1 MRIGAASVLQETN
14 TFSLNPCRM
23 SDFTVA
29 TGEEAASGARGTN
42 SEMAGILE
50 GLRAGGA
57 EAVPILRAWA
67 MPSGPL
73 TADAFRE
80 LREMLL
86 VGLAA
91 AGPVDGLALSLHG
104 AMAADRFPD
113 ADGRIISEVREF
125 LGPDVPLA
133 VCLDLHANL
142 TRQMV
147 RGADGLSA
155 YHTDPHTDMAAAGE
169 RAARQLLRLLGG
181 ERFAIGLAKRP
192 MLIPAE
198 TMNTDHGPLAEIRRR
213 ALAEAPAGLADL
225 LLFPVQPWLDVPEL
239 GLGVAAVVKDDPS
252 SAREFAEATADRI
265 WERRGDFTMDDFL
278 EPEAAIAAARASRVR
293 PFLLAQ
299 SADAP
304 TAGASGDSPA
314 LIEPLAALAPD
325 LVSYVTAADPAAVEQ
340 CHRAGAGAEVT
351 VQAGGRFGRP
361 VASPGFRDRRR
372 NGGGGRF
379 LPVGRGRVP
388 RDGSVNGPLCDA
400 GRRQPAAASLRT
412 SRLDRRPGHFPVR
425 RPPPRTSGHHR
436 RQIMQR
442 LPSQL
447 PHLLLRHH
455 RGRPRGRLPPPG
467 TSDIPPR
474 PPPHVAPGQVSRPG
488 VNRPAPPRR
497 GGGYSIYTGAPC
509 RRDRSAA
516 STSRWA

>member
-86 VGLAA
+86 AGLAA
-91 AGPVDGLALSLHG
+91 AGPLDGLALSLHG

-147 RGADGLSA
+147 RGTDGLSA

-265 WERRGDFTMDDFL
+265 WERRGDFTMDNFL
-278 EPEAAIAAARASRVR
+278 EPEAAVAAARASRVR

-340 CHRAGAGAEVT
+340 CHRAGMGAEVT
-351 VQAGGRFGRP
+351 VQAGAGLDDRWHPPVSVTGVVIGAGAGSYRLEGVGFHGMEVSMGRYATLAAGNLRLLLSERP
-361 VASPGFRDRRR
+361 AWTADPATFRFVGLPPEQADVIVVKSCSDFRPNFPTSSCAITVDVPGAASP
-372 NGGGGRF
+372 
-379 LPVGRGRVP
+379 
-388 RDGSVNGPLCDA
+388 
-400 GRRQPAAASLRT
+400 
-412 SRLDRRPGHFPVR
+412 RLERLTF
-425 RPPPRTSGHHR
+425 HR
-436 RQIMQR
+436 A
-442 LPSQL
+442 
-447 PHLLLRHH
+447 
-455 RGRPRGRLPPPG
+455 
-467 TSDIPPR
+467 PR
-474 PPPHVAPGQVSRPG
+474 PMWPLDEFPDPV
-488 VNRPAPPRR
+488 
-497 GGGYSIYTGAPC
+497 
-509 RRDRSAA
+509 
-516 STSRWA
+516 